1 MRLIRFTT
9 GGEVRTGAL
18 TTTGDVVD
26 LAAHGLAADLIEIL
40 GSDELLSR
48 AAAILETAPSL
59 PIDSVSPVLP
69 VAPGKALA
77 IGYNYRGHVP
87 PGADPT
93 ADDPAFPDVFVKT
106 PNTPVSASTGV
117 VVPAVAAEVDY
128 EGEIGLVIARRAHR
142 VSVEDALSY
151 VGGYVVLNDVSAR
164 DWQRKGSQMTL
175 GKCFDGFLPMSDV
188 VVTRDEIIDPQ
199 DLLVE
204 VVRDGEV
211 TVSQSTDSMIF
222 PMAFLVHHLSQAM
235 TLEVGDVISTG
246 TPQKLPA
253 AQDAHRHIAAGDE
266 VTVRVTGLGELTTR
280 FIADPESAITTASDT
295 NTGVNA

>member
-1 MRLIRFTT
+1 MRLIRFIT

-18 TTTGDVVD
+18 TATGEVID
-26 LAAHGLAADLIEIL
+26 LTAQGLAGDLIDIL
-40 GSDELLSR
+40 GSDELR
-48 AAAILETAPSL
+48 AQAAALLESAPAVAR
-59 PIDSVSPVLP
+59 DSIETVLP
-69 VAPGKALA
+69 VTPGKVLA

-106 PNTPVSASTGV
+106 PNTPVQASAGV

-142 VSVEDALSY
+142 VGVEEALSY

-188 VVTRDEIIDPQ
+188 VVTRDEIADPQ

-222 PMAFLVHHLSQAM
+222 SMAFLVHHLSQAM

-253 AQDAHRHIAAGDE
+253 AQDAHRHIVAGDE

-280 FIADPESAITTASDT
+280 FIADPDRTT
-295 NTGVNA
+295 TGVNA